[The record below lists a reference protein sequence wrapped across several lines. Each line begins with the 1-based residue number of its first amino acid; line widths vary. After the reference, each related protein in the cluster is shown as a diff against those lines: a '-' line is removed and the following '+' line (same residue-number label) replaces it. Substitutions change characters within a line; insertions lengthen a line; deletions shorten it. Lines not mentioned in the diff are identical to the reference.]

1 MEINFYAIVNFNV
14 GEQGPKSQGEM
25 LVNFLQKV
33 FQSEEIT
40 SVAEARQMIE
50 QKFESNFRPDNDQVE
65 YLQNQIK
72 HNVKPATPKVI
83 LPPEPKS
90 LVKSNVSMEEYDE
103 EDDLDEYQ
111 RHRHADDEEDEQ
123 MDVDEG
129 NSFPGILRGLE
140 KVRSTPLSGSNI
152 EESKG

>member
-1 MEINFYAIVNFNV
+1 
-14 GEQGPKSQGEM
+14 
-25 LVNFLQKV
+25 
-33 FQSEEIT
+33 
-40 SVAEARQMIE
+40 MIE

-65 YLQNQIK
+65 YLQNQMK
-72 HNVKPATPKVI
+72 YHLKATTPKVN

-90 LVKSNVSMEEYDE
+90 LAKSNVSMEEYDE

-111 RHRHADDEEDEQ
+111 RHRHADDEDDEH

-140 KVRSTPLSGSNI
+140 KAHSTPLSGSSR

>member
-1 MEINFYAIVNFNV
+1 MEH
-14 GEQGPKSQGEM
+14 
-25 LVNFLQKV
+25 LH
-33 FQSEEIT
+33 
-40 SVAEARQMIE
+40 
-50 QKFESNFRPDNDQVE
+50 
-65 YLQNQIK
+65 NQIK
-72 HNVKPATPKVI
+72 YNVKPATPKVM

-90 LVKSNVSMEEYDE
+90 LTKSNVSMEEYDE

-111 RHRHADDEEDEQ
+111 RHRHADDEEDEH

-140 KVRSTPLSGSNI
+140 KVRSTPISGSSR

>member
-1 MEINFYAIVNFNV
+1 
-14 GEQGPKSQGEM
+14 M

-33 FQSEEIT
+33 FQSEQVT
-40 SVAEARQMIE
+40 TVAEARLMIE

-65 YLQNQIK
+65 YLHNQMK
-72 HNVKPATPKVI
+72 HHLKTVTSKLT

-90 LVKSNVSMEEYDE
+90 LAKSNVSMEEYYDE
-103 EDDLDEYQ
+103 EDNLDEYQ
-111 RHRHADDEEDEQ
+111 RHRHDDDDEDEH

-140 KVRSTPLSGSNI
+140 KVRSTPLSGSSR

>member
-1 MEINFYAIVNFNV
+1 M
-14 GEQGPKSQGEM
+14 
-25 LVNFLQKV
+25 
-33 FQSEEIT
+33 
-40 SVAEARQMIE
+40 AEARLMIE

-65 YLQNQIK
+65 YLHNQMK
-72 HNVKPATPKVI
+72 HHLKTVTSKLT

-90 LVKSNVSMEEYDE
+90 LAKSNVSMEEYYDE
-103 EDDLDEYQ
+103 EDNLDEYQ
-111 RHRHADDEEDEQ
+111 RHRHDDDDEDEH

-140 KVRSTPLSGSNI
+140 KVRSTPLSGSSR

>member
-1 MEINFYAIVNFNV
+1 
-14 GEQGPKSQGEM
+14 M

-33 FQSEEIT
+33 FQSEQVT
-40 SVAEARQMIE
+40 TVAEARLMIE

-65 YLQNQIK
+65 YLHNQMK
-72 HNVKPATPKVI
+72 NHLKTVTSKLT

-90 LVKSNVSMEEYDE
+90 LAKSNVSMEEYYDE
-103 EDDLDEYQ
+103 EDNLDEYQ
-111 RHRHADDEEDEQ
+111 RHRHDDDDEDEH

-140 KVRSTPLSGSNI
+140 KVRSTPLSGSSR